1 MDHLSAVRHVILVMS
16 GKGGVGKST
25 VATQIALGLRH
36 AGKKVNQ
43 SRRRTSNLHEIPF
56 LTFLSM
62 KNNAKV
68 KKKKKDLLFI
78 EGKFTKD
85 CNYIVQGY
93 IHTRMFR
100 G

>member
-56 LTFLSM
+56 HF
-62 KNNAKV
+62 
-68 KKKKKDLLFI
+68 
-78 EGKFTKD
+78 
-85 CNYIVQGY
+85 YP
-93 IHTRMFR
+93 
-100 G
+100 

>member
-1 MDHLSAVRHVILVMS
+1 MS

-43 SRRRTSNLHEIPF
+43 SRRRTSNLH
-56 LTFLSM
+56 M
-62 KNNAKV
+62 KSHFISILEKQCQS